1 MKIFLS
7 LILCSYV
14 GDICMEPYVWP
25 ESYNSTFDCMIA
37 GYEEAINKMQE
48 IGREEVNKHGI
59 YIRFLCTPEETI

>member
-14 GDICMEPYVWP
+14 GDACMEPYVWP

-37 GYEEAINKMQE
+37 GYEESIRKHRDIGEKEINEHGIFIKFECQE
-48 IGREEVNKHGI
+48 IN
-59 YIRFLCTPEETI
+59 TI

>member
-14 GDICMEPYVWP
+14 GDACMEPYVWP

-37 GYEEAINKMQE
+37 GYEEALNKMKE
-48 IGREEVNKHGI
+48 IGREEVNKYQM
-59 YIRFLCTPEETI
+59 YIKFTCTPVDSI